1 MKRSVKESKSGRFTA
16 TVKSRARSDVYIFQK
31 GTGAKGSE
39 TLFRNFVTKEA
50 STAAK
55 INLIRTGV
63 RARVVDG
70 MVAYLA
76 VPKNVIFTV
85 LHTAESTAHK
95 LIKDDRTLDSAA
107 SERVV
112 RVADIAR
119 MAEASLGGRDAAVR
133 WLQTP
138 NLALGDVTPLSL
150 LDTEPGAREVRR
162 VLSSIDYGG
171 VF

>member
-1 MKRSVKESKSGRFTA
+1 MKRSAKESKSGRG
-16 TVKSRARSDVYIFQK
+16 ARS
-31 GTGAKGSE
+31 GSE
-39 TLFRNFVTKEA
+39 TIFRNFVTKEA

-70 MVAYLA
+70 MVAYLE

-95 LIKDDRTLDSAA
+95 LIKDDRTLDPAA